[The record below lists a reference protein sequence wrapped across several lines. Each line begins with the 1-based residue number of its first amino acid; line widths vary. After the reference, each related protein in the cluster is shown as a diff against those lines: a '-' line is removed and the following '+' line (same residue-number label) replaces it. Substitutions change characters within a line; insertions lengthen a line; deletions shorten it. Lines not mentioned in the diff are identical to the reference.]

1 MNKLKLLAAA
11 IMLGTSTLTLVGCVE
26 SPTTDNSESASS
38 FELSTNAVSM
48 TQIGE
53 TATVN
58 ALLDGEVVNTT
69 ITLSTNDYLTVSGNT
84 FTAKAEGRTTISF
97 SYEDFELYCVV
108 NVDTSF
114 AITYE
119 IEKTSNV
126 KSNDEFNIGASVTL
140 PDVSITETGITY
152 TSSDT
157 DIATVDEEGNVT
169 AISAGFAVISMVSV
183 ASVWED
189 GYEIMGQTVP
199 GSYKNTSASINILV
213 DNEFSSTTA
222 EELIGTYEA
231 SYDWVGFGETS
242 AATSITE
249 AGWIRALLSLD
260 INEDGTFKQVLYNAQ
275 RSNYSLVDGV
285 ITNGHTYNR
294 YNQSTSLDIAK
305 DETYNDGEGEQTVS
319 LSFADVFGYTT
330 IPHFTESGHVYMSN
344 NVVTL
349 YYTTTKGETKS
360 FVVGAI
366 SDLTSN
372 GYSVFEN
379 QTTFHANMHSMI
391 LTKVVE

>member
-305 DETYNDGEGEQTVS
+305 DVTYNDGEDKQTVS

>member
-305 DETYNDGEGEQTVS
+305 DVTYNDGNADQTVS

>member
-183 ASVWED
+183 ATVWED

-305 DETYNDGEGEQTVS
+305 DVTYNDGEDAQTVS

>member
-183 ASVWED
+183 ATVWED

-305 DETYNDGEGEQTVS
+305 DFTYNDGEGGQTVS

>member
-183 ASVWED
+183 ATVWED

-199 GSYKNTSASINILV
+199 GSYKKTSASINILV